1 MLFSLCNIILVW
13 KGKDIFLF
21 LLFFLFLSL
30 PPPVILSFLS
40 SFISLTPVEN
50 INGLQT
56 EGEQYFFDKSFQEAE
71 ERGGRTGDHAFC
83 DGIS

>member
-1 MLFSLCNIILVW
+1 
-13 KGKDIFLF
+13 
-21 LLFFLFLSL
+21 
-30 PPPVILSFLS
+30 
-40 SFISLTPVEN
+40 VEN